1 MTGCDC
7 RPTAGGKRIVLAIA
21 AALVLPALLAGI
33 GLGLEYHDQYISSR
47 IGQYLLLHNDQRPQ
61 QGAIWDAIRDNR
73 SGRLGLLTVRPGGID
88 PESIDPGSIPAALLR
103 WDYSVEM
110 GPTSIVLESSPR
122 GSIIEPGHAR
132 RDEIQALASSLRAYR
147 LGQDLLHKAAFGTDQ
162 YERRADHLL
171 DSLLSDGGLFVMI
184 DQRLATEQAHD
195 SYILARM
202 PRREQL
208 LWQRRLAKWRR
219 GTGRQRSY
227 RSGVADSANA
237 AGAAVADRDRGGTQE
252 QLYREICRE
261 LLDSWSDSLYTK
273 DFLRL
278 TDGWSN
284 GGGYSAMATREQAD
298 WQGRAYM
305 GNGDVLEFVIPT
317 AVEPE
322 PVDSTQTESP

>member
-132 RDEIQALASSLRAYR
+132 RDEIQALASR
-147 LGQDLLHKAAFGTDQ
+147 
-162 YERRADHLL
+162 
-171 DSLLSDGGLFVMI
+171 FV
-184 DQRLATEQAHD
+184 D
-195 SYILARM
+195 
-202 PRREQL
+202 
-208 LWQRRLAKWRR
+208 LWQRQLEIMANDPALREMMTAFSGFMAPGAQAGGGR
-219 GTGRQRSY
+219 GQNGNSDDDQDSTKRGHSTKSDAAGGATAAGAPSRQRSDELDELT
-227 RSGVADSANA
+227 RRLAACEERLAALEKGTKGGSGST
-237 AGAAVADRDRGGTQE
+237 RKRP
-252 QLYREICRE
+252 RK
-261 LLDSWSDSLYTK
+261 TK
-273 DFLRL
+273 
-278 TDGWSN
+278 
-284 GGGYSAMATREQAD
+284 
-298 WQGRAYM
+298 
-305 GNGDVLEFVIPT
+305 P
-317 AVEPE
+317 
-322 PVDSTQTESP
+322 